1 MRARV
6 DDREAGADVLT
17 QLRTAT
23 ADAHQRV
30 EEFLDLMDPHLTRG
44 RLAGVLSR
52 LHGFWLAAEAG
63 LDSWADAEPAD
74 AGALAWPRRRRAD
87 LFGADLRGLGG
98 HPDVSPL
105 PDLPPVPGTD
115 EALGRLYVLEGSTL
129 GGVFIDRHL
138 ATLPELG
145 TRLRAFSPYGPET
158 GAMWHAYRRA
168 TRERVAGGGNT
179 GRIVA
184 SARATF
190 GALADWC
197 GSPVPQPVPPPVRA

>member
-1 MRARV
+1 MRAGGSSTEV
-6 DDREAGADVLT
+6 DLDVLT

-23 ADAHQRV
+23 AEAHQRV
-30 EEFLDLMDPHLTRG
+30 ETSLDLMDPQLTRG

-74 AGALAWPRRRRAD
+74 AEALAWPRRRRAD

-98 HPDVSPL
+98 SPDASPL
-105 PDLPPVPGTD
+105 PDLPRVPGTD

-129 GGVFIDRHL
+129 GGVLIDRHL
-138 ATLPELG
+138 VTLPELG

-168 TRERVAGGGNT
+168 ARERVAGGGDA

-197 GSPVPQPVPPPVRA
+197 GSPLPQPEPSPVRT